1 MNSLNLNL
9 FTSTSAKFKLGIT
22 VMFVKKNPTTGKEWD
37 AVKVSQSGYATAD
50 PSLFL
55 TFSYS
60 TGIFGDK
67 DVTVYTS
74 YPHLLRIRTI
84 FEDMKNAI
92 MNNVAFI
99 SDRGLTVN
107 DQYAEPRTI
116 ANIGGESKFI
126 SFRFIAD
133 GLVDNNNNC
142 LPAVELIVSN
152 APQACILT
160 IDEFLTLYTI
170 LKDISLPE
178 MALLATVAKLN
189 TLSAPAAQP
198 MQRPAYNRYSGTQQS
213 GYQRN
218 YATTSATTPNVAPT
232 YNQEGYTPRQTGGTP
247 APRQSGA
254 QQMPARQNQG
264 RIMSQTDIEETPV
277 DDFDLGDEGLA
288 DLYSGE

>member
-60 TGIFGDK
+60 TGVFGDK
-67 DVTVYTS
+67 DITVYTS

-116 ANIGGESKFI
+116 ANIGEECPYCYTSDGFKVIGE
-126 SFRFIAD
+126 
-133 GLVDNNNNC
+133 
-142 LPAVELIVSN
+142 
-152 APQACILT
+152 
-160 IDEFLTLYTI
+160 
-170 LKDISLPE
+170 
-178 MALLATVAKLN
+178 
-189 TLSAPAAQP
+189 
-198 MQRPAYNRYSGTQQS
+198 
-213 GYQRN
+213 
-218 YATTSATTPNVAPT
+218 VAPFADKDEDDDD
-232 YNQEGYTPRQTGGTP
+232 NGEKNDDQR
-247 APRQSGA
+247 
-254 QQMPARQNQG
+254 
-264 RIMSQTDIEETPV
+264 RIFLILLMQYH
-277 DDFDLGDEGLA
+277 FLKK
-288 DLYSGE
+288 